1 MVDRR
6 GGSFGDDGVIE
17 LVVTTRSEV
26 RRVVVVL
33 MVGCDGQA
41 ADSAAV
47 VGSWALATSHGE
59 GSKAIEL
66 EMALGSSVDEHDEKK
81 EGRINRA
88 MKERGEQEANVLF
101 VCWKKKG
108 NVPKEDEK
116 EKRRVVEGRS
126 VLLGQA
132 WEEKEG
138 SLSVRSVV
146 RRFSVKK
153 VRKGLLV
160 VE

>member
-47 VGSWALATSHGE
+47 VGSWA
-59 GSKAIEL
+59 
-66 EMALGSSVDEHDEKK
+66 V
-81 EGRINRA
+81 
-88 MKERGEQEANVLF
+88 
-101 VCWKKKG
+101 
-108 NVPKEDEK
+108 
-116 EKRRVVEGRS
+116 
-126 VLLGQA
+126 
-132 WEEKEG
+132 
-138 SLSVRSVV
+138 
-146 RRFSVKK
+146 
-153 VRKGLLV
+153 
-160 VE
+160 